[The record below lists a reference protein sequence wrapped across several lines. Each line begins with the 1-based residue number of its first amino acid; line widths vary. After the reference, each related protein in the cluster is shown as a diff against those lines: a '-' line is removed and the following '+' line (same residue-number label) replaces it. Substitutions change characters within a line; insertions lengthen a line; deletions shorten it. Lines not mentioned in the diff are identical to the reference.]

1 MPSSYL
7 DQFNKY
13 KLKYSGANVTTA
25 LTAIKD
31 SVMIPRFQVA
41 TQLIVQDREK
51 VRQILEENGVLPGLQ
66 GIYYAFG
73 FALSSAKFSHTGAT
87 LQTVASALKARFAG
101 MGADPAILDSIAAA
115 LTGYTPYY

>member
-1 MPSSYL
+1 MPTSYL

-13 KLKYSGANVTTA
+13 KLKYSGANVTA
-25 LTAIKD
+25 VLTAIKD
-31 SVMIPRFQVA
+31 TVMVPRFQVA

-51 VRQILEENGVLPGLQ
+51 VRQILEENGVPPGLH

-87 LQTVASALKARFAG
+87 LQTIASALKARFAG
-101 MGADPAILDSIAAA
+101 MGADTTILNAIAAA
-115 LTGYTPYY
+115 LTGYAPYY